1 MIGKKCAKGA
11 LRNGLKAPIGKSL
24 DAWDVTAGDLFPKV
38 VKRPQITRQRFI
50 RLGEDFLDFRFI
62 AHLGA
67 FARPYEGAASGKK
80 QNQTAAVCDPILS
93 SDQDHS

>member
-1 MIGKKCAKGA
+1 MISKKCAKGA
-11 LRNGLKAPIGKSL
+11 LRNGLKVPIGKSL
-24 DAWDVTAGDLFPKV
+24 DAWDVAAGDLFSKV

-67 FARPYEGAASGKK
+67 FARPYEGAASSKK
-80 QNQTAAVCDPILS
+80 QDQTAAVCDPILS

>member
-11 LRNGLKAPIGKSL
+11 LRNGLKVPIGKL
-24 DAWDVTAGDLFPKV
+24 LNTWDVAAGDLFSKV
-38 VKRPQITRQRFI
+38 VKCPQITRQRFI
-50 RLGEDFLDFRFI
+50 RLSEDFLDFRFI

-67 FARPYEGAASGKK
+67 FARPYEGAASSKK
-80 QNQTAAVCDPILS
+80 EDQTAALCDPILS

>member
-1 MIGKKCAKGA
+1 MIGKKCPKGA
-11 LRNGLKAPIGKSL
+11 LRNGLEVPIGKSL
-24 DAWDVTAGDLFPKV
+24 DAWDVATGNLFSKV
-38 VKRPQITRQRFI
+38 IKRPQITRQRFI
-50 RLGEDFLDFRFI
+50 RHGEDFLDFRFI

-67 FARPYEGAASGKK
+67 FARPYERAASGKK